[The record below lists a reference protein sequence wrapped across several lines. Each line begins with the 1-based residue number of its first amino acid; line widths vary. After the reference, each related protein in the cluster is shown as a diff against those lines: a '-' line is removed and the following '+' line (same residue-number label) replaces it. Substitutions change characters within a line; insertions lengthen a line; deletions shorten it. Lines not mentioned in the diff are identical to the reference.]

1 MRASR
6 VIRSDAITRI
16 TYMLASGKP
25 KVTPAPEL
33 EGAADSELLVLLAQ
47 RRSDAF
53 DELYRRHAP
62 AVTAAMRRL
71 LSDSELAA
79 EVTQVAFMRL
89 WDRYADDGRGRLR
102 AWLVRVAHNAAID
115 RLRVKSVSTLPL
127 TEAVERAAESLG
139 PDEEVIMKERKNDVR
154 AALRALPNVQR
165 DAIELSY
172 FGGLS
177 QSDIAQITGEPLGTV
192 KGRIRLGMQRLRA
205 LMTTSG
211 EPA

>member
-1 MRASR
+1 M
-6 VIRSDAITRI
+6 
-16 TYMLASGKP
+16 
-25 KVTPAPEL
+25 VTPAPEL
-33 EGAADSELLVLLAQ
+33 DGEADSELLALLAQ

-53 DELYRRHAP
+53 EELYRRHAP

-89 WDRYADDGRGRLR
+89 WDRYVDDRPGRLR

-127 TEAVERAAESLG
+127 TEAVDRAAGSIG
-139 PDEEVIMKERKNDVR
+139 PDEEVIMKERKNDIR
-154 AALRALPNVQR
+154 AALQALPNLQR

>member
-1 MRASR
+1 
-6 VIRSDAITRI
+6 
-16 TYMLASGKP
+16 MLGLGKRT
-25 KVTPAPEL
+25 VTPPPEL
-33 EGAADSELLVLLAQ
+33 DGEAEGELLALLAH
-47 RRSDAF
+47 RRPDAF
-53 DELYRRHAP
+53 EELYRRHAP
-62 AVTAAMRRL
+62 AVTATMRRL
-71 LSDSELAA
+71 FRDSELAA

-89 WDRYADDGRGRLR
+89 WERYADDHRGRLR

-115 RLRVKSVSTLPL
+115 RLRIKSVSTLPL
-127 TEAVERAAESLG
+127 TEDVDRAAELLG

-154 AALRALPNVQR
+154 AALRALPNLQR

-177 QSDIAQITGEPLGTV
+177 QTDIAEITGEPLGTV

-205 LMTTSG
+205 IMTTSA

>member
-1 MRASR
+1 M
-6 VIRSDAITRI
+6 
-16 TYMLASGKP
+16 
-25 KVTPAPEL
+25 VTPAPEL
-33 EGAADSELLVLLAQ
+33 DGEADSELLVLLAQ

-53 DELYRRHAP
+53 EELYRRHAP

-71 LSDSELAA
+71 LRDSELAA

-89 WDRYADDGRGRLR
+89 WDRYADDRGGRLR

-115 RLRVKSVSTLPL
+115 RLRIKRVSTAPL
-127 TEAVERAAESLG
+127 TEAVDRAAEALG
-139 PDEEVIMKERKNDVR
+139 PDEEVITKERKNDVR

-165 DAIELSY
+165 DAIELAY

-177 QSDIAQITGEPLGTV
+177 QNDIAQITGEPLGTV

>member
-1 MRASR
+1 M
-6 VIRSDAITRI
+6 
-16 TYMLASGKP
+16 YMLATGKRKMP
-25 KVTPAPEL
+25 PAPEL
-33 EGAADSELLVLLAQ
+33 DGETDSELLVLLAQ

-53 DELYRRHAP
+53 EELYRRHAP

-71 LSDSELAA
+71 LRDSELAA

-89 WDRYADDGRGRLR
+89 WDRYADDRQGRLR

-115 RLRVKSVSTLPL
+115 RLRVKSVSTAPL
-127 TEAVERAAESLG
+127 TEAVDRAAQSLG

-154 AALRALPNVQR
+154 AALRTLPNVQR
-165 DAIELSY
+165 DAIELAY

-177 QSDIAQITGEPLGTV
+177 QSDIAQFTGEALGTV

>member
-1 MRASR
+1 
-6 VIRSDAITRI
+6 
-16 TYMLASGKP
+16 MLASGKRT
-25 KVTPAPEL
+25 VTPAAEL
-33 EGAADSELLVLLAQ
+33 DGEPDGELLALLAQ

-53 DELYRRHAP
+53 EELYRRHAP
-62 AVTAAMRRL
+62 AVTAAMRRVL
-71 LSDSELAA
+71 GDSELAA
-79 EVTQVAFMRL
+79 EATQVAFMRL

-102 AWLVRVAHNAAID
+102 GWLVRVAHNAAID
-115 RLRVKSVSTLPL
+115 RLRAKSVSTSPL
-127 TEAVERAAESLG
+127 TEAVDRAADSLG
-139 PDEEVIMKERKNDVR
+139 PDEELIMKERKNDVR

-172 FGGLS
+172 FSGLS